1 MTAGLCTILDSSDAA
16 VAISLQIDPTH
27 LHMHG
32 YTSVTLEV
40 AGRRT
45 DEDEDRESERCLTEN
60 PFSKNMEKK
69 NYPVFFSPAPVW

>member
-1 MTAGLCTILDSSDAA
+1 
-16 VAISLQIDPTH
+16 
-27 LHMHG
+27 MHG

-69 NYPVFFSPAPVW
+69 KISSFFLPRTCVVTLPLLLASLGRCGFFCP